1 MSQQKNRKPLDDVL
15 AQQFIYGGK
24 QQDTLQEPAL
34 EQTASESTPTQT
46 SSKNSKRVTARESS
60 QTTKKIFKSDNES
73 AVIPEELTGVT
84 VKQPKQSPLMNKFQT
99 PPKEATVR
107 FTVDLPQSIHRK
119 LSILAA
125 RTGQKKAD
133 IVRVLLNEALHT
145 LNE

>member
-1 MSQQKNRKPLDDVL
+1 MTQKKNRKPLDDVL

-24 QQDTLQEPAL
+24 QQDTLQELTL
-34 EQTASESTPTQT
+34 EQTSSEPMPTQP
-46 SSKNSKRVTARESS
+46 SPKNNKRVAARVSS
-60 QTTKKIFKSDNES
+60 EATKTISKSDQES
-73 AVIPEELTGVT
+73 VATPEELAGVT
-84 VKQPKQSPLMNKFQT
+84 EKQPKPSPLIDKFQT

-107 FTVDLPQSIHRK
+107 FTVDLPQSMHRK

-133 IVRVLLNEALHT
+133 IVRVLLDEALKT